1 MNSRVTFVI
10 NAPHELPKKVGEL
23 LEKFR
28 GFAEAIEEFIKSHTI
43 INRDDQEHRSWVV
56 NMSPTDNSSVT
67 CILSRQNDSETLVS
81 FGFFITPEDEM
92 PNVQKVVKYLYPE
105 FT

>member
-1 MNSRVTFVI
+1 MKPRVTFVI
-10 NAPHELPKKVGEL
+10 NAPHEPPKKVGDL

-28 GFAEAIEEFIKSHTI
+28 WFADAIEAFIKSHTI
-43 INRDDQEHRSWVV
+43 INRDDQEHRSWAV

>member
-1 MNSRVTFVI
+1 MKPRVTFVI
-10 NAPHELPKKVGEL
+10 NAPHEPPKKVGDL

-28 GFAEAIEEFIKSHTI
+28 WFADAIEAFIKSHTI
-43 INRDDQEHRSWVV
+43 INRDDQEHRSWAV

-81 FGFFITPEDEM
+81 FGFFITTEDEM
-92 PNVQKVVKYLYPE
+92 PSIQKVVAYLYPE

>member
-1 MNSRVTFVI
+1 MKPRVTFVI
-10 NAPHELPKKVGEL
+10 NAPHEPPKKVGDL

-28 GFAEAIEEFIKSHTI
+28 WFADAIEAFIKSHTI
-43 INRDDQEHRSWVV
+43 INRDDQEHRSWAV

-67 CILSRQNDSETLVS
+67 CILSRQNDSKTLVS
-81 FGFFITPEDEM
+81 FGFFITTEDEM
-92 PNVQKVVKYLYPE
+92 PSIQKVVAYLYPE